1 MNQMSD
7 RIHSIIA
14 IFYCKQNLRY
24 MTLLFIHVK
33 HVLEIRLTELLLAL
47 IRRSRITLIASTS
60 QACRV
65 GNHYP
70 PLHNGVL
77 GEETKENQ

>member
-1 MNQMSD
+1 MSD
-7 RIHSIIA
+7 LIHSIIT
-14 IFYCKQNLRY
+14 IFYCQQNLRY

-47 IRRSRITLIASTS
+47 IRQSRITYIASNCQT
-60 QACRV
+60 CRV
-65 GNHYP
+65 RNHYP
-70 PLHNGVL
+70 PLHNRVL